1 MKKLKKFEKEKRF
14 SKNAQGE
21 LYCTLYQKKREIK
34 GRELKLRT
42 KNDLNEN
49 TTSLKKKKKWK

>member
-1 MKKLKKFEKEKRF
+1 MLRV
-14 SKNAQGE
+14 SYIV
-21 LYCTLYQKKREIK
+21 LCTKKKREIK